1 MSIEPDAF
9 RRIMGSFATGVAVVT
24 TSDVDTGEP
33 YGLTANA
40 VASVSLDPPLL
51 LACIAL
57 DADTHDFIR
66 RAGYFAVNILEE
78 SQAGLAERFASEI
91 EGGKFE
97 GVPHRRAA
105 SGAPLL
111 DGALAWADCRVWAA
125 YPGGDHTIFVGAVLG
140 GGVGDGRPLLYHRGT
155 FGRFAP

>member
-1 MSIEPDAF
+1 M
-9 RRIMGSFATGVAVVT
+9 AVVT
-24 TSDVDTGEP
+24 TFDAETGEP

-40 VASVSLDPPLL
+40 VASVSLEPPLL

-57 DADTHDFIR
+57 DADTHGFIE
-66 RAGYFAVNILEE
+66 RAGHFAVNILEE
-78 SQAGLAERFASEI
+78 TQAGLAERFASAL

-111 DGALAWADCRVWAA
+111 DGALAWAECRVWAA
-125 YPGGDHTIFVGAVLG
+125 YPGGDHTIFVGSVLDG
-140 GGVGDGRPLLYHRGT
+140 GAGEGRPLLYHRGS